1 MPLIANARMYSISPA
16 AKAAWRKML
25 GWVCERAGA
34 DMQFVDHD
42 PPNVLSDLWRRDD
55 LGCVMMCGLPVS
67 LRTPAPAVLAA
78 PVPSPARYGGR
89 SVYMT
94 DIAVRADSKVER
106 LEDTFGGVAGY
117 TLKDSQ
123 SGYFAFRHHLITQ
136 HAAKKPH
143 YRKIVGQLVNPRGV
157 IQALDEG
164 RIDVGPL
171 DGFVHDLIR
180 HTDPAFAAKVR
191 ILQVTAP
198 TPMPPLV
205 ATAALEPDVL
215 ERLRAAFLA
224 VQDAPELTDAR
235 ANVLLER
242 FMVPELSSF
251 DELRTRAQI
260 VENDDEQWP

>member
-1 MPLIANARMYSISPA
+1 MTMIANARMYSISPA
-16 AKAAWRKML
+16 AKAAWRTML
-25 GWVCERAGA
+25 DWVIARAGVE
-34 DMQFVDHD
+34 MQFVDHA
-42 PPNVLSDLWRRDD
+42 PPKPLSELWNRDD
-55 LGCVMMCGLPVS
+55 LGCVMMCGLPVA
-67 LRTPAPAVLAA
+67 LRTPAPIVLAA

-94 DIAVRADSKVER
+94 DIAVRADSRFGR

-123 SGYFAFRHHLITQ
+123 SGYFAFRHHLITE
-136 HAAKKPH
+136 HPTRKPH
-143 YRKIVGQLVNPRGV
+143 YARIVGGLVNPRGV

-180 HTDPAFAAKVR
+180 HTDPAFAARVR
-191 ILQVTAP
+191 VIQVTAP

-205 ATAALEPDVL
+205 ATAALEPEVL

-224 VQDAPELTDAR
+224 VQDEAALAEAR
-235 ANVLLER
+235 AAVLLER
-242 FMVPELSSF
+242 FAVPNLSTF
-251 DELRTRAQI
+251 GELRARAVT
-260 VENDDEQWP
+260 VEQDDEQWP